1 MNSFTHP
8 YNATFD
14 DASHTRSYEITHPA
28 PPGEP
33 IISGILTATC
43 DVLPASNCIAIVSRT
58 TASSANGADHI
69 DTADLGPA
77 KSHPTTEVGA
87 SAFDSP
93 TARSVFTIAVDRSR
107 PPLFESQLSEA
118 GDETSHSIS
127 STGSGSRAVT
137 PEEIAWSE
145 MAHNGRFRVSQHGET
160 FEGDEEHQVD
170 SCVVIPAT
178 IDRSEQ
184 LDISPAFT
192 SSAALS
198 GYPDSERKNLRTQ
211 FPSEPSSSYPVSPLA
226 EVTEAFTNSQGGWG
240 LPLSAPGP
248 YLGHQYFDQGTDRR
262 SIKSKKP
269 LKSRNVDDKGK
280 ENIPIAATHR
290 HRTGTRGG
298 NHSPADTPSTAV
310 RRGPLRI

>member
-28 PPGEP
+28 PSGEP

-43 DVLPASNCIAIVSRT
+43 DVLPAFSRT
-58 TASSANGADHI
+58 AASSANGADHI

-77 KSHPTTEVGA
+77 KCHPTTEVGA

-93 TARSVFTIAVDRSR
+93 TARSVFTSAVDRSQ

-145 MAHNGRFRVSQHGET
+145 MAHNGRFR
-160 FEGDEEHQVD
+160 
-170 SCVVIPAT
+170 
-178 IDRSEQ
+178 